1 MTTNATARP
10 APRTRTD
17 LLPLA
22 AIGVTV
28 VLWASAFVAIRHVIA
43 QVSAGPM
50 ALGRLLVGAVALG
63 LIVLLRPRRR
73 QTAPTPAAPTPG
85 APALGWPTRQAW
97 PRLLVVGIVW
107 FGIYNVAL
115 NAAER
120 RVDAGTAAMLVNVG
134 PILIAVL
141 AGLFLGEGFPRR
153 LIAGLVVAFAG
164 AVLIGI
170 ATSTGGGADL
180 WGVVLCLVAAV
191 AYAVG
196 VVTQKPLLATASGL
210 HVTLVVTVIGAVACL
225 PFAPALVDEIRAAE
239 PSTMAWLVYLGV
251 GPTALGFLTWA
262 YALARSSAG
271 RLGAATYLVPP
282 VVVGLAW
289 LLLDERP
296 ATLALVGGLVC
307 LAGVYVARRRA

>member
-1 MTTNATARP
+1 MTTTTAGP
-10 APRTRTD
+10 APRTRRD

-28 VLWASAFVAIRHVIA
+28 LLWASAFVAIRHVIA

-63 LIVLLRPRRR
+63 LILLVRSRRR
-73 QTAPTPAAPTPG
+73 AAAADPKT
-85 APALGWPTRQAW
+85 LGWPPRDAW
-97 PRLLVVGIVW
+97 PRLLVVGVVW
-107 FGIYNVAL
+107 FAVYNVAL

-153 LIAGLVVAFAG
+153 LITGVLVAFAG
-164 AVLIGI
+164 TVLIGV
-170 ATSTGGGADL
+170 ATSTGGAADL

-196 VVTQKPLLATASGL
+196 VVTQKPLLAAASGL
-210 HVTLVVTVIGAVACL
+210 HVTLIVTVIGVVACL
-225 PFAPALVDEIRAAE
+225 PFAPALVEEIRAAE
-239 PSTMAWLVYLGV
+239 ASTVAWLVYLGV

-262 YALARSSAG
+262 YALARGSAG

-289 LLLDERP
+289 LLLDETP

-307 LAGVYVARRRA
+307 LAGVYVTRRRA

>member
-1 MTTNATARP
+1 MTTTTARP
-10 APRTRTD
+10 APRTRRD

-63 LIVLLRPRRR
+63 LILLVRSRRR
-73 QTAPTPAAPTPG
+73 PVASTTTSTT
-85 APALGWPTRQAW
+85 PALGWPPRAAW
-97 PRLLVVGIVW
+97 LRLLVVGVVW
-107 FGIYNVAL
+107 FAVYNVAL

-153 LIAGLVVAFAG
+153 LIAGVLVAFAG
-164 AVLIGI
+164 TVLIGV
-170 ATSTGGGADL
+170 ATSTGGAADL

-210 HVTLVVTVIGAVACL
+210 HVTLIVTVIGMVACL
-225 PFAPALVDEIRAAE
+225 PFAPALVDEIRAAD
-239 PSTMAWLVYLGV
+239 PSTVAWLVYLGV

-289 LLLDERP
+289 LLLDETP